1 MRQRKAMKI
10 TSIEVIPVIVPMDP
24 ARVITSARG
33 THARSPFG
41 IVVVNT
47 DEGLVGLGEVS
58 GTHLWS
64 GEDGSTAAHIVD
76 SYLAPALTGL
86 DPTRVLAVS
95 EVLNG
100 AVAGHYFTK
109 AGVEMALWDLVGKVH
124 DMPVHELFGGPVRP
138 RARTKFSVTG
148 ATLERSATAA
158 GWAKD
163 QGFTTMK
170 VKLAVGGHEADLA
183 RFATVREAVGD
194 EVTVGVDANGGW
206 TRDQVNRAI
215 PPLLDLGMAFLE
227 QPLTAADLE
236 GMAELRRGLPVPLVA
251 DESNGTPAEAAA
263 IIRAGA
269 ADILS
274 VYVGMS
280 GGLAPA
286 RAIASMAHAAG
297 LGWMIGSNLELGIAT
312 SAHIQLA
319 LSVPGLAVDIV
330 PCDIISRFYYLDDVV
345 KGELPVEAGYVGPTT
360 GPGLGVELD
369 QAAIERHRDG
379 Q

>member
-1 MRQRKAMKI
+1 MRI
-10 TSIEVIPVIVPMDP
+10 TSIEVIPVMIPIDS

-47 DEGLVGLGEVS
+47 DEGLAGLGEVS
-58 GTHLWS
+58 ATHLWS
-64 GEDGSTAAHIVD
+64 GEDATTAAHIVE
-76 SYLAPALTGL
+76 SYLAPAVVGL

-109 AGVEMALWDLVGKVH
+109 AGVEMALWDLLGKVH
-124 DMPVHELFGGPVRP
+124 DAPVHELLGGPVQP
-138 RARTKFSVTG
+138 RVRTKFSVTG
-148 ATLERSATAA
+148 APPDRAAAAA

-170 VKLAVGGHEADLA
+170 VKLAVGGHEADVA
-183 RFATVREAVGD
+183 RFAAVKGAVGD

-206 TRDQVNRAI
+206 TRAQVKRAI

-227 QPLTAADLE
+227 QPLTAEDLE
-236 GMAELRRGLPVPLVA
+236 GLAELRRRLPVPLVA

-269 ADILS
+269 ADVLS

-280 GGLAPA
+280 GGLGPA
-286 RAIASMAHAAG
+286 RAIAAMAHAAG
-297 LGWMIGSNLELGIAT
+297 LGWMIGSNLEMGVGT

-319 LSVPGLAVDIV
+319 LSVPGLVDDIV
-330 PCDIISRFYYLDDVV
+330 PCDIISRFYYLGDVI
-345 KGELPVEAGYVGPTT
+345 KGTLPVKAGYAEPTV

-369 QAAIERHRDG
+369 EAAIEQYRIE